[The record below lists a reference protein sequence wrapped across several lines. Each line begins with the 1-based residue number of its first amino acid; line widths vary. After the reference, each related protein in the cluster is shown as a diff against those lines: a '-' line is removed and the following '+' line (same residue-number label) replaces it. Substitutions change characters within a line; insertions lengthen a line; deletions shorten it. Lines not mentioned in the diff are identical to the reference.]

1 MEMVCLDLE
10 GVLVPEI
17 WIAFAEKSDI
27 PELRLTTRDIPDYDE
42 LMQHRL
48 TILRERGLGL
58 PDIHAVIEKIDPLP
72 GALQFLDTL
81 RASTQVAILSD
92 TFVQFAG
99 PLMAKLHHPTLL
111 CNELVVDGDGAIS
124 GYRLRQPDGK
134 RHAVLAFRSLNLHV
148 TAVGD
153 SYNDLS
159 MIRAADA
166 GALFRPPARITEE
179 HPDLP
184 AFHDYEQLL
193 PFLLAPVGRRAAR
206 SVT

>member
-17 WIAFAEKSDI
+17 WITFAEKSGV
-27 PELRLTTRDIPDYDE
+27 PELRLTTRDIPDYDQ

-48 TILRERGLGL
+48 GILRKHGIGLAAIR
-58 PDIHAVIEKIDPLP
+58 DVIRRIEPLP
-72 GALQFLDTL
+72 GAVGFLDAL
-81 RASTQVAILSD
+81 RAETQAVICSD
-92 TFVQFAG
+92 TFIQFAG
-99 PLMAKLHHPTLL
+99 PLMEKLNRPVLL
-111 CNELVVDGDGAIS
+111 CNELLVDADGAIS

-148 TAVGD
+148 TAIGD

-159 MIRAADA
+159 MIRTADR

-184 AFHDYEQLL
+184 VFHDYEALL
-193 PFLLAPVGRRAAR
+193 SYLLLTVVSRRP
-206 SVT
+206 